1 MAYSNYGKALQC
13 LSDPTRR
20 QVFERLRAGPRSVGS
35 LARGLPVSRPAVSQH
50 LKALKNA
57 GLVTHRAEGTRHVYY
72 IDPAG
77 LGELRR
83 WLDGFW
89 TDALESFKSEVATAN
104 AAAQRKKHEP
114 HD

>member
-1 MAYSNYGKALQC
+1 MTYGMALQC

-20 QVFERLRAGPRSVGS
+20 RVFEKLRSGPQSVGV

-50 LKALKNA
+50 LRVLKDA
-57 GLVTHRAEGTRHVYY
+57 GLVADRSEGVRRVYY
-72 IDPAG
+72 IDPEG

-89 TDALESFKSEVATAN
+89 TDALESFKNEVAATH
-104 AAAQRKKHEP
+104 AAPGRKKP
-114 HD
+114 

>member
-1 MAYSNYGKALQC
+1 MTYGMALQC

-20 QVFERLRAGPRSVGS
+20 QVFERLRAGPRSVGA

-50 LKALKNA
+50 LKALKAA
-57 GLVTHRAEGTRHVYY
+57 GLVTHRAEGTRRVYY
-72 IDPAG
+72 IDPHG

-89 TDALESFKSEVATAN
+89 SDALESFKHEVATMS
-104 AAAQRKKHEP
+104 AAQGRKKP
-114 HD
+114 